1 MSRKFQ
7 VVLNGKTYEAEVD
20 EMASSFSSEM
30 VALSSLGGKAKAPE
44 APKAEVKQEAAPVQA
59 APSVQASS
67 SSGAFTATA
76 PLAGNILGLSVQVG
90 DTVNEG
96 DVFVKIEAMKMENEI
111 PAPKSGK
118 VTKVYVS
125 AGAQVKADDPLID
138 IE

>member
-30 VALSSLGGKAKAPE
+30 VALSSLGGSAKVAPV
-44 APKAEVKQEAAPVQA
+44 APVAEVKKAEPVQEATAPV
-59 APSVQASS
+59 ASS
-67 SSGAFTATA
+67 SDAFTVTA

-90 DTVNEG
+90 DSINAG

-111 PAPKSGK
+111 PAPESGK

>member
-7 VVLNGKTYEAEVD
+7 VVLNGKKYEAEVD

-30 VALSSLGGKAKAPE
+30 VALSSLGGNAKVAPSAPIAEVRKAEPIQE
-44 APKAEVKQEAAPVQA
+44 APAPVA
-59 APSVQASS
+59 S

-76 PLAGNILGLSVQVG
+76 PLAGNIIDLRVQVG
-90 DTVNEG
+90 DTINEG
-96 DVFVKIEAMKMENEI
+96 DVFVRIEAMKMENEI
-111 PAPKSGK
+111 PSPKSGK